1 MESNEQKL
9 TELRTTLRHHEYL
22 YHVMDT
28 PEIPDAEYDRLM
40 RELRELEA
48 QHPELIT
55 PDSPTQRVGAA
66 PLAAFSQIRHEVP
79 MLSLD
84 NVFDEESFLAFN
96 KRVQDRLKNTDD
108 LTYCCELKL
117 DGLAV
122 SILYEN
128 GVLVQAA
135 TRGDGTTGEDI
146 TSNVRTIRAIPL
158 KLHGDN
164 IPQWL
169 EVRGEVFLP
178 QAGFE
183 KINEEARRTGGKVFA
198 NPRNAAAGSLR
209 QLDPRITAKRPL
221 TFFCYGVGVLEG
233 GELPRSHSARLQQF
247 KFWGLPVSERVKL
260 CHSPEEVLTYY
271 RKVEE
276 DRPNLGFDIDGVV
289 IKVDSLDLQEQL
301 GFVARAPRWAVA
313 FKFPAQEQMTFVR
326 DVEFQVGRTG
336 AITPVARLEPV
347 QVAGVLVSNAT
358 LHNAD
363 EIERLGLRIGDKV
376 VIRRAGDVIPQVV
389 NVVLSERPEETREIV
404 FPTHCP
410 VCHSDVE
417 RVEGEVVTRC
427 TGGLICGAQRK
438 EALKHFVS
446 RRALDVEGM
455 GDKIIDQLVE
465 KEYVHTPAD
474 LFQLTPGKL
483 TGLDRM
489 GPKSAQ
495 NVVDALEKSKET
507 TFARFLY
514 ALGIREVGEATAAG
528 LAAHFGT
535 IEALEQASID
545 DLQKVPDVGIV
556 VATHVRN
563 FFAEESNR
571 EVIAQLRKEG
581 VRWPAPVVVNAEEID
596 SPFAGK
602 TVVLTG
608 SLSQLSRDEAK
619 AQLVALGAKVAGS
632 VSKKTDLVIAGEAA
646 GSKLAKA
653 QELGIAVID
662 ENEMLRL
669 LGESRG

>member
-1 MESNEQKL
+1 MESIEQQL

-22 YHVMDT
+22 YHVMDA
-28 PEIPDAEYDRLM
+28 PEVPDAEYDRLL

-48 QHPELIT
+48 QHPDLIT

-66 PLAAFSQIRHEVP
+66 PLSAFTQIRHEVP

-96 KRVQDRLKNTDD
+96 KRVQDRLKSTDA
-108 LTYCCELKL
+108 LSYCCELKL

-128 GVLVQAA
+128 GVLIRAA

-146 TSNVRTIRAIPL
+146 TTNVRTIRAIPL

-164 IPQWL
+164 IPARL

-183 KINEEARRTGGKVFA
+183 KINEEARRTGGKIFA

-221 TFFCYGVGVLEG
+221 TFFCYGVGILEG
-233 GELPRSHSARLQQF
+233 GELPRSHLERLQQF
-247 KFWGLPVSERVKL
+247 KRWGLPVSDRIRI
-260 CHSPEEVLTYY
+260 CDTPQAVLDFYH
-271 RKVEE
+271 KVEE
-276 DRPNLGFDIDGVV
+276 DRPQLGFDIDGVV

-313 FKFPAQEQMTFVR
+313 FKFPAQEQMTWVR

-347 QVAGVLVSNAT
+347 HVAGVLVSNAT

-363 EIERLGLRIGDKV
+363 EIARLGLKIGDKV

-389 NVVLSERPEETREIV
+389 NVIESERPEDTRDVE

-410 VCHSDVE
+410 VCGSDVE
-417 RVEGEVVTRC
+417 RVEGEAVTRC

-438 EALKHFVS
+438 ESLKHFVS
-446 RRALDVEGM
+446 RRAMDVDGM

-474 LFQLTPGKL
+474 LFRLTAGKL

-495 NVVDALEKSKET
+495 NIVNALEKSKET

-528 LAAHFGT
+528 LAAYFGT
-535 IEALEQASID
+535 LDALIAASID
-545 DLQKVPDVGIV
+545 ELQKVPDVGIV
-556 VATHVRN
+556 VATHVRH
-563 FFAEESNR
+563 FLDEESNR
-571 EVIAQLRKEG
+571 DVIRQLVEEVGIHWA
-581 VRWPAPVVVNAEEID
+581 APVVVNAEEID

-602 TVVLTG
+602 TIVLTG
-608 SLSQLSRDEAK
+608 SLSQMSRDDAK
-619 AQLVALGAKVAGS
+619 AALLALGAKVAGS

-653 QELGIAVID
+653 QELGIEVID
-662 ENEMLRL
+662 EAEMIRL
-669 LGESRG
+669 LGA

>member
-1 MESNEQKL
+1 MDSIEEKL
-9 TELRTTLRHHEYL
+9 TQLRTTLRHHEFL
-22 YHVMDT
+22 YHVMDA
-28 PEIPDAEYDRLM
+28 PEVPDAEYDRLM
-40 RELRELEA
+40 RELRALEEA
-48 QHPELIT
+48 HPELVT

-66 PLAAFSQIRHEVP
+66 PLTEFSQVRHEVP

-84 NVFDEESFLAFN
+84 NVFDEASFLAFN
-96 KRVQDRLKNTDD
+96 KRVKDRLKSTDA
-108 LTYCCELKL
+108 LVYCCELKL

-122 SILYEN
+122 SLLYEN
-128 GVLVQAA
+128 GLLVRAA

-146 TSNVRTIRAIPL
+146 TLNVRTIRAIPL
-158 KLHGDN
+158 KLRGDN
-164 IPQWL
+164 IPARL

-183 KINEEARRTGGKVFA
+183 KINDEARRTGGKVFA

-209 QLDPRITAKRPL
+209 QLDPRVTAKRPL
-221 TFFCYGVGVLEG
+221 TFFCYGVGLLEG
-233 GELPRSHSARLQQF
+233 GELPRSHMGRLQQF
-247 KFWGLPVSERVKL
+247 KDWGLPVSDRIRLVET
-260 CHSPEEVLTYY
+260 PEDVLAFYHQ
-271 RKVEE
+271 VEA
-276 DRPNLGFDIDGVV
+276 DRPTLGFDIDGVV
-289 IKVDSLDLQEQL
+289 IKVDSLELQEQL

-313 FKFPAQEQMTFVR
+313 FKFPAQEQMTTVR

-363 EIERLGLRIGDKV
+363 EIARLGLRIGDKV

-389 NVVLSERPEETREIV
+389 NVVLSERPEETRPV
-404 FPTHCP
+404 LFPAQCP
-410 VCHSDVE
+410 VCGSDVE
-417 RVEGEVVTRC
+417 RVEGEAVTRC

-446 RRALDVEGM
+446 RRAMDVDGM

-474 LFQLTPGKL
+474 LFRLTAGKL

-495 NVVDALEKSKET
+495 NVVNALENAKET

-535 IEALEQASID
+535 LEALINASID
-545 DLQKVPDVGIV
+545 DLQNVPDVGIV
-556 VATHVRN
+556 VATHVFN
-563 FFAEESNR
+563 FFEEESNR
-571 EVIAQLRKEG
+571 AVIRDLTENVG
-581 VRWPAPVVVNAEEID
+581 IHWPAPQVVKAEEID

-608 SLSQLSRDEAK
+608 TLSQMSRDDAK
-619 AQLVALGAKVAGS
+619 ARLAALGAKVSGS
-632 VSKKTDLVIAGEAA
+632 VSKKTDLLIAGEAA

-653 QELGIAVID
+653 QELGIEVID
-662 ENEMLRL
+662 EAEMLRL
-669 LGESRG
+669 LGE

>member
-1 MESNEQKL
+1 M
-9 TELRTTLRHHEYL
+9 
-22 YHVMDT
+22 
-28 PEIPDAEYDRLM
+28 
-40 RELRELEA
+40 
-48 QHPELIT
+48 
-55 PDSPTQRVGAA
+55 
-66 PLAAFSQIRHEVP
+66 
-79 MLSLD
+79 
-84 NVFDEESFLAFN
+84 
-96 KRVQDRLKNTDD
+96 
-108 LTYCCELKL
+108 
-117 DGLAV
+117 
-122 SILYEN
+122 
-128 GVLVQAA
+128 
-135 TRGDGTTGEDI
+135 
-146 TSNVRTIRAIPL
+146 
-158 KLHGDN
+158 
-164 IPQWL
+164 
-169 EVRGEVFLP
+169 
-178 QAGFE
+178 
-183 KINEEARRTGGKVFA
+183 
-198 NPRNAAAGSLR
+198 
-209 QLDPRITAKRPL
+209 
-221 TFFCYGVGVLEG
+221 
-233 GELPRSHSARLQQF
+233 
-247 KFWGLPVSERVKL
+247 
-260 CHSPEEVLTYY
+260 
-271 RKVEE
+271 
-276 DRPNLGFDIDGVV
+276 
-289 IKVDSLDLQEQL
+289 
-301 GFVARAPRWAVA
+301 
-313 FKFPAQEQMTFVR
+313 
-326 DVEFQVGRTG
+326 
-336 AITPVARLEPV
+336 
-347 QVAGVLVSNAT
+347 
-358 LHNAD
+358 
-363 EIERLGLRIGDKV
+363 

-446 RRALDVEGM
+446 RRALDVDGM

-608 SLSQLSRDEAK
+608 SLSQLSRDDAK
-619 AQLVALGAKVAGS
+619 ARLVALGAKVAGS

-662 ENEMLRL
+662 EDEMLRL

>member
-1 MESNEQKL
+1 M
-9 TELRTTLRHHEYL
+9 
-22 YHVMDT
+22 
-28 PEIPDAEYDRLM
+28 
-40 RELRELEA
+40 
-48 QHPELIT
+48 
-55 PDSPTQRVGAA
+55 
-66 PLAAFSQIRHEVP
+66 
-79 MLSLD
+79 
-84 NVFDEESFLAFN
+84 
-96 KRVQDRLKNTDD
+96 
-108 LTYCCELKL
+108 
-117 DGLAV
+117 
-122 SILYEN
+122 
-128 GVLVQAA
+128 
-135 TRGDGTTGEDI
+135 
-146 TSNVRTIRAIPL
+146 
-158 KLHGDN
+158 
-164 IPQWL
+164 
-169 EVRGEVFLP
+169 
-178 QAGFE
+178 
-183 KINEEARRTGGKVFA
+183 
-198 NPRNAAAGSLR
+198 
-209 QLDPRITAKRPL
+209 
-221 TFFCYGVGVLEG
+221 
-233 GELPRSHSARLQQF
+233 
-247 KFWGLPVSERVKL
+247 
-260 CHSPEEVLTYY
+260 
-271 RKVEE
+271 
-276 DRPNLGFDIDGVV
+276 
-289 IKVDSLDLQEQL
+289 
-301 GFVARAPRWAVA
+301 
-313 FKFPAQEQMTFVR
+313 
-326 DVEFQVGRTG
+326 
-336 AITPVARLEPV
+336 
-347 QVAGVLVSNAT
+347 
-358 LHNAD
+358 
-363 EIERLGLRIGDKV
+363 
-376 VIRRAGDVIPQVV
+376 
-389 NVVLSERPEETREIV
+389 LSERPEETREIV

-446 RRALDVEGM
+446 RRALDVDGM

-608 SLSQLSRDEAK
+608 SLSQLSRDDAK
-619 AQLVALGAKVAGS
+619 ARLAALGAKVAGS

-662 ENEMLRL
+662 EDEMLRL